1 MSSALSFSDTSIAFE
16 SKTNEDLK
24 RAHLLF
30 KAIGMNWLVQ
40 AGAPLV
46 NMAFAIKLPI
56 SGLIRKTV
64 FKQFCGGESI
74 EECEATTDLLAK
86 YHIGTILDYSVE
98 GKEEEAVF
106 EATCSEIL
114 RTIEKA
120 KGNSK
125 IPFCVFKPTGIAS
138 MTLLTK
144 ISAKEQLNKEQ
155 HEELTATRNRMN
167 RICKAAH
174 DNDVRLFIDAE
185 ETWTQ
190 DAIDALVREM
200 MLKYNKEKAIVF
212 NTAQLY
218 RHDRVEFIKR
228 CYFDAQTNNY
238 FLGFKLV
245 RGAYMEKERERA
257 KEMGYNSP
265 IYPNKKATDKGYDD
279 AVRFCVEHIDRIAI
293 CAGTHNESSSEMLV
307 KLMEEKNIAKND
319 PRIYFSQLL
328 GMSDHI
334 SFNLSHAGYNVVKYV
349 PYGPVKNVLPY
360 LIRRAQENTSV
371 KGQTGRELSLILTEM
386 KRRGMKK

>member
-40 AGAPLV
+40 TGAPLV
-46 NMAFAIKLPI
+46 NMAFAMKLPI

-106 EATCSEIL
+106 EATCNEIL
-114 RTIEKA
+114 HTIEKA

-138 MTLLTK
+138 MALLTK

-155 HEELTATRNRMN
+155 HDELTATRDRMN
-167 RICKAAH
+167 RICKAAR

-185 ETWTQ
+185 ESWTQ

-218 RHDRVEFIKR
+218 RHDRLEFIKR

-265 IYPNKKATDKGYDD
+265 IYPNKKSTDKGYDD

>member
-46 NMAFAIKLPI
+46 NMAFAMKLPI
-56 SGLIRKTV
+56 SGIIRKTV

-74 EECEATTDLLAK
+74 EECEATTNLLAK

-106 EATCSEIL
+106 EATCNEIL

-155 HEELTATRNRMN
+155 HDELTATRDRMN

>member
-16 SKTNEDLK
+16 SKTNQDLK

-74 EECEATTDLLAK
+74 EECEATTELLAK

-98 GKEEEAVF
+98 GKEEEAIF
-106 EATCSEIL
+106 EATCNEIL
-114 RTIEKA
+114 HTIDKA

-155 HEELTATRNRMN
+155 HDELTATRNRMN
-167 RICKAAH
+167 RICKAAY

-185 ETWTQ
+185 ESWTQ

-228 CYFDAQTNNY
+228 SYFDAQTNNY
-238 FLGFKLV
+238 YLGFKLV

-265 IYPNKKATDKGYDD
+265 IYPTKKSTDKGYDD

-293 CAGTHNESSSEMLV
+293 CAGTHNETSSEMLV
-307 KLMEEKNIAKND
+307 KLMEEKHIPKND

-349 PYGPVKNVLPY
+349 PYGPIKNVLPY

>member
-46 NMAFAIKLPI
+46 NMAFAMKLPI
-56 SGLIRKTV
+56 SGIIRKTV

-106 EATCSEIL
+106 EATCNEIL

-155 HEELTATRNRMN
+155 HDELTATRDRMN

-265 IYPNKKATDKGYDD
+265 IYPTKKATDKGYDD

>member
-46 NMAFAIKLPI
+46 NMAFAMKLPI

-106 EATCSEIL
+106 EATCNEIL

-155 HEELTATRNRMN
+155 HDELTATRDRMN

-349 PYGPVKNVLPY
+349 PYGPIKNVMPY

>member
-40 AGAPLV
+40 TGAPLV

-106 EATCSEIL
+106 EATCNEIL
-114 RTIEKA
+114 HTIEKA

-138 MTLLTK
+138 MALLTK

-155 HEELTATRNRMN
+155 HDELTATRDRMN
-167 RICKAAH
+167 RICKAAR

-185 ETWTQ
+185 ESWTQ

-218 RHDRVEFIKR
+218 RHDRLEFIKR

-265 IYPNKKATDKGYDD
+265 IYPNKKSTDKGYDD

>member
-1 MSSALSFSDTSIAFE
+1 MSSALSFSNTSIAFE

-46 NMAFAIKLPI
+46 NMAFAINLPI

-106 EATCSEIL
+106 EATCNEIL

-155 HEELTATRNRMN
+155 HDELTATRDRMN

-293 CAGTHNESSSEMLV
+293 CAGTHNETSSEMLV

>member
-46 NMAFAIKLPI
+46 NMAFAMNLPI
-56 SGLIRKTV
+56 SGIIRKTV

-106 EATCSEIL
+106 EATCNEIL

-155 HEELTATRNRMN
+155 HDELTATRDRMN

-265 IYPNKKATDKGYDD
+265 IYPTKKATDKGYDD